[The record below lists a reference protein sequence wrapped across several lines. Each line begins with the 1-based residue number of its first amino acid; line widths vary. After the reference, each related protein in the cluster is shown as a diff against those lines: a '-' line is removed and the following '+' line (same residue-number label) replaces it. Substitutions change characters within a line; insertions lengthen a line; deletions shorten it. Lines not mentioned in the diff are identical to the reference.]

1 MKKNK
6 GFIKHD
12 VRALQFKYGTP
23 EHKFY
28 DYLMRKEN
36 IERFETDHI
45 IGQVKLTRRTIA
57 NDLEISEGISRRLL
71 KQFQDLGIIKP
82 YKLSPKTS
90 KKPSIYMLT
99 IYENTESKINQDD
112 NQDDNQEKTK
122 INGLKSTVSE
132 VNQPR
137 KNQDDNQDDNPSI
150 IDNIINNK
158 INNNI
163 DNVEQLDHIPYTEI
177 INYLNT
183 KTNKHFKE
191 SIQTKKLINGRFREG
206 YNLEDFKKV
215 IDVKT
220 QQWIKDPKMNKYLRP
235 DTLFRPSNF
244 ENYLNEYDVK
254 SNVVQLESR
263 GRRKQ
268 SYLVHTSERHTPRR
282 IEGYRETR
290 HTPRRIENV

>member
-1 MKKNK
+1 MKKNT

-28 DYLMRKEN
+28 DYLIRKEN
-36 IERFETDHI
+36 YSRLKGLP
-45 IGQVKLTRRTIA
+45 IGQVDITVRTVAKDIEVTEMVA
-57 NDLEISEGISRRLL
+57 RRLIN
-71 KQFQDLGIIKP
+71 QFIKDGFIEIISK
-82 YKLSPKTS
+82 SPKGS
-90 KKPSIYMLT
+90 KKPSIYMLKT
-99 IYENTESKINQDD
+99 YAENNTDNNTDTTHETTQKNESIASVEGVKQHRNNTDD
-112 NQDDNQEKTK
+112 NTDNNTPK
-122 INGLKSTVSE
+122 
-132 VNQPR
+132 
-137 KNQDDNQDDNPSI
+137 

-244 ENYLNEYDVK
+244 DSYLNEYDVK